1 MIYPREAF
9 FFSGI
14 TGLEACNGKGK
25 TQKMSVQPVPPLG
38 QSPGMGGSAPSPP
51 QSALRPTPGSLQQ
64 PHRGFG
70 ALLQDFT
77 LFCFY
82 QVHLTLDCLSG
93 PIGTAFVGFFGWQAG
108 DKTNRRQ
115 LPPQPKKN
123 PPSRQSHKIWGETAS
138 TPPGGSICVL
148 LPRPCSPANT
158 RQLPSS
164 L

>member
-77 LFCFY
+77 LCCFY
-82 QVHLTLDCLSG
+82 QVHLTPDCLSG
-93 PIGTAFVGFFGWQAG
+93 PIGTAFVGFFWVASWRQ
-108 DKTNRRQ
+108 DKQKAAAT
-115 LPPQPKKN
+115 PAKK
-123 PPSRQSHKIWGETAS
+123 K
-138 TPPGGSICVL
+138 
-148 LPRPCSPANT
+148 SPIKAISQN
-158 RQLPSS
+158 LG
-164 L
+164 